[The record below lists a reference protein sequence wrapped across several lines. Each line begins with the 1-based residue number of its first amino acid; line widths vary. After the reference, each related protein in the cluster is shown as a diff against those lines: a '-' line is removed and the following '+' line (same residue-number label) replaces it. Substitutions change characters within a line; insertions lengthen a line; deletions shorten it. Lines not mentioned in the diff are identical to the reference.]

1 MVLEDHHHTGH
12 HKSGSKPHWPSV
24 CLWFVIYRTDLLGL
38 IYHKYDL
45 VTITMSELPS
55 VFVFAQCHTF
65 ASWLR
70 SCCARQSC
78 SACVDYRGQFPWRQP
93 RSRAMVSA
101 IRPLGCDLTSQV
113 IFGNLSKWPDSK
125 SDFFLEHLKIHLKLP
140 LRSHIG
146 YYFMV
151 AIIPNEF
158 PYFSWLNYLNCHIQD
173 ILRSS
178 PHISPNFPELA
189 PSRSKGSRT
198 AVRNEALN
206 RASVGR
212 SWRSTYD
219 MQTYLYIYIYI
230 LYVINQAINQSIKSN
245 QIKSSN
251 IYNYI
256 YTHTRI
262 YNYIWLYIYDIIW
275 LYMSI
280 FMHISF

>member
-1 MVLEDHHHTGH
+1 
-12 HKSGSKPHWPSV
+12 
-24 CLWFVIYRTDLLGL
+24 
-38 IYHKYDL
+38 
-45 VTITMSELPS
+45 
-55 VFVFAQCHTF
+55 
-65 ASWLR
+65 
-70 SCCARQSC
+70 
-78 SACVDYRGQFPWRQP
+78 
-93 RSRAMVSA
+93 
-101 IRPLGCDLTSQV
+101 
-113 IFGNLSKWPDSK
+113 
-125 SDFFLEHLKIHLKLP
+125 
-140 LRSHIG
+140 
-146 YYFMV
+146 MV

-256 YTHTRI
+256 YIHTHV
-262 YNYIWLYIYDIIW
+262 YIIISDYIYMT
-275 LYMSI
+275 LYDYICQYLCI
-280 FMHISF
+280 FHSRTV